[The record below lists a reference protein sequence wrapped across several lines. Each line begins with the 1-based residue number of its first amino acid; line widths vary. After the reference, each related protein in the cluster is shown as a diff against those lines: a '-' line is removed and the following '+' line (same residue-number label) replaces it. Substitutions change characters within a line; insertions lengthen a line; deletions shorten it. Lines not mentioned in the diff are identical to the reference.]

1 MFSDVL
7 QQNVSNCKYLLLK
20 ILINIFQ
27 GKKWLYHFFFSFI
40 IFWLLHYYKLNVL
53 KKSEWLRAPVRNS
66 FLLSAIVLPV
76 LNLNEVPQNIQLS
89 LKLIPV

>member
-20 ILINIFQ
+20 IPINIFQ
-27 GKKWLYHFFFSFI
+27 GKKWLYHFFFFHYFLI
-40 IFWLLHYYKLNVL
+40 AALLQAKCV